1 MPAKRKHDYREMY
14 LFAKEYGKEATMDAF
29 GASKATVGYVISI
42 GDALTENRPIPKDAK
57 TLDKYSPR
65 ELMQELARRGYEGRL
80 TYKQVIDINNF

>member
-1 MPAKRKHDYREMY
+1 MPAKSKYDYREMY
-14 LFAKEYGKEATMDAF
+14 LFAKEYGKEATMDAY
-29 GASKATVGYVISI
+29 GVSRATIGYVTSI

-80 TYKQVIDINNF
+80 TYKQVIDIQDF